1 MNHVKSSIAY
11 YCLVSAFI
19 GSTLQ
24 LSYINDSGWGYLVAT
39 AVFIWLVWY
48 INDDL
53 KKWQAERNAEATEWN
68 RDNVAMH
75 RALDRVETLEAE
87 LKNLF
92 KARKKDLDD
101 HAAFTA
107 KTETWLA
114 DHRDALQRVEELEWE
129 LSRRPRHDAA
139 DDH

>member
-1 MNHVKSSIAY
+1 MTYLKRNIAY

-24 LSYINDSGWGYLVAT
+24 LSYINDSGWGYLVAI
-39 AVFIWLVWY
+39 AVLVWLLWY

-53 KKWQAERNAEATEWN
+53 KKLQAERNAEASEWN
-68 RDNVAMH
+68 RDNAAMH
-75 RALDRVETLEAE
+75 RALERVDTLESE
-87 LKNLF
+87 LRNSF
-92 KARKKDLDD
+92 KARKKDLDE

-114 DHRDALQRVEELEWE
+114 DHRDALKRVEELEWE